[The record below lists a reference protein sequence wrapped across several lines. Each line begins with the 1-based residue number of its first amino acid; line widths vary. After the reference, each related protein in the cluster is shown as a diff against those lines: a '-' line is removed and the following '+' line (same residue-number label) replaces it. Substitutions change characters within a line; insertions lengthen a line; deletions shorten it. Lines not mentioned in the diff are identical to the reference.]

1 MFKSARWRS
10 DKNKIKAV
18 FKLQFHATQVAQLG
32 ENALMISVVP
42 GDVGKPTTRLEK
54 AAIQD
59 GCCRW
64 GSPAYETVKFV
75 REPKTGKISEKIYHF
90 IVSTGSSKAGL
101 LGEVSID
108 FADYAEANKA
118 STVSLPLK
126 NSRSK
131 AVLHVSI
138 QKVQE
143 NVDQREIEG
152 SENLNLKCQDRSL
165 RTQLSNGDAEESVKS
180 NSAEDKPASKA
191 PLNALLNGN
200 GRASSGSDITLS
212 SSESGSGLN
221 TPRELGMRES
231 SNHQEPNNF
240 LSSLS
245 HTSVHHKPSE
255 NTPTTIYEE
264 HQRSQWEWSAGSD
277 QGISTDDS
285 TNESQDTFSREKSQQ
300 GSDIEIEKLKSELL
314 ALVRQ
319 ADVSEMELQTL
330 RKQIVKESKRG
341 LELTKEVIG
350 LKQERDLLT
359 AKCEKLK
366 SFHKRMDEA
375 KIKNQLQF
383 EGGDQWVLLEE
394 IRQELNYEKELN
406 ANLRLQLQKTQESNA
421 ELILAVQD
429 LDEMLE
435 QKNKEIP
442 NLSNGSGCREN
453 AEDLKRK
460 ITRSETDDDEEQQA
474 LEELVKEHRDAKETY
489 LLGQKIMD
497 LDSEIEI
504 YRRDKDDLEIQM
516 EQLALDYEILK
527 QENHDMSYKLEQSQ
541 LQEQL
546 KMQYECSSSF
556 ANASELETQIESL
569 ENELNNQSKELSDSL
584 ATIRE
589 LETHIKNLEEDMEKQ
604 AQVYEADL
612 EAVKHAKVEQRHETL
627 ENEIKNQSKELSDSL
642 ATIKE
647 LETHIKN
654 LEEDM
659 EKQAQAYEAD
669 IDAVTRAKVEQ
680 EQRAIRAEEN
690 LRKTRS
696 KNADTAERLQ
706 GEFRRLSV
714 QMASTFEAN
723 EKVAMIAL
731 AEASELR
738 MQKSH
743 VEEMLKKASE
753 ELLRVIDDYETKLCQ
768 LSNQVNMKTNQIEQ
782 MLEEIDNKSNQLEQQ
797 KKCEQEV
804 SGSFSMEILTLKS
817 EIEKLRTNNNSLS
830 EQAEEK
836 ENLRVEL
843 EQMKT
848 SIKETEQLLQKG
860 NMERNELA
868 STITFVK
875 KEAEKSLEELQRLR
889 HLKDDKEAT
898 VENLKSELEMNKAQC
913 NEMKHSLIKDEL
925 EKEKL
930 RKQVFQLKAD
940 LKKKEDACIGL
951 EKKLKDSNR
960 RSPVSDGTRTTLRNN
975 KSATVS
981 QASKEIAS
989 LREKIKLLEGQIKL
1003 KETAL
1008 ETSNNSFLEKEK
1020 DLRNK
1025 IEELESSMEE
1035 LNERSSSFFELSL
1048 EKVPEEARSLAEL
1061 LNSSTCASKENGHTV
1076 PLVKSNG
1083 GAVLENELKPSAIN
1097 GKDSKLDDMLTELAS
1112 LKEKNKS
1119 MEFELKEMQERY
1131 SQISLKF
1138 AEVEGER
1145 QQLVMTVRNLKNAK
1159 KGY

>member
-42 GDVGKPTTRLEK
+42 GDVGKPTARLEK

-64 GSPAYETVKFV
+64 GSPVYETVKFV
-75 REPKTGKISEKIYHF
+75 RELKTGKISEKIYHF

-108 FADYAEANKA
+108 FADYAEATKA

-138 QKVQE
+138 QKLQE
-143 NVDQREIEG
+143 NVDQREAEE
-152 SENLNLKCQDRSL
+152 SENVNMKCQDRSL
-165 RTQLSNGDAEESVKS
+165 RTQLSNGDAEESIKS
-180 NSAEDKPASKA
+180 NSVEDKPPSKT

-245 HTSVHHKPSE
+245 HTSVHHKPTE
-255 NTPTTIYEE
+255 NTTTEIYEE
-264 HQRSQWEWSAGSD
+264 HQRSQWEWSVGSD
-277 QGISTDDS
+277 QEISTDDS
-285 TNESQDTFSREKSQQ
+285 TNESQDTFSRERSQQ
-300 GSDIEIEKLKSELL
+300 ASDIEIEKLKSELL
-314 ALVRQ
+314 ALARQ
-319 ADVSEMELQTL
+319 ADMSELELQTL

-341 LELTKEVIG
+341 QDLTREVIN
-350 LKQERDLLT
+350 LKEERDLL
-359 AKCEKLK
+359 AAECEKLK
-366 SFHKRMDEA
+366 SFHKRLDEA
-375 KIKNQLQF
+375 KVKNKLQF
-383 EGGDQWVLLEE
+383 EGGDPWVLLEE

-435 QKNKEIP
+435 QKNKETS
-442 NLSNGSGCREN
+442 NLSNESGRREN

-460 ITRSETDDDEEQQA
+460 ITRSETDDDEDQKA
-474 LEELVKEHRDAKETY
+474 LEELVKEHTDAKDTY
-489 LLGQKIMD
+489 LLEQRIMD

-504 YRRDKDDLEIQM
+504 YRRDKDDLEMQM

-527 QENHDMSYKLEQSQ
+527 QENHDISYKLEQSQ

-556 ANASELETQIESL
+556 ANVSELEMQIESL
-569 ENELNNQSKELSDSL
+569 ENELKNQSKELSDSL
-584 ATIRE
+584 ATIKG
-589 LETHIKNLEEDMEKQ
+589 LETHIKNLEEDLEKQ
-604 AQVYEADL
+604 AQEYEADL
-612 EAVKHAKVEQRHETL
+612 EAVTRAKVAQECESL
-627 ENEIKNQSKELSDSL
+627 ENKLKNQSKELSDSL

-654 LEEDM
+654 LEEDL
-659 EKQAQAYEAD
+659 EKQAQVYEAD
-669 IDAVTRAKVEQ
+669 LEAVTHAKVEQ
-680 EQRAIRAEEN
+680 EQRAIRAEET
-690 LRKTRS
+690 LRKTKW
-696 KNADTAERLQ
+696 KNANTAERLQ
-706 GEFRRLSV
+706 EEFRRLSV
-714 QMASTFEAN
+714 QMASSFDAN
-723 EKVAMIAL
+723 EKVAMKAL

-743 VEEMLKKASE
+743 VEEMLKQASE
-753 ELLRVIDDYETKLCQ
+753 ELLTVTDDYETKLCQ

-782 MLEEIDNKSNQLEQQ
+782 MLEEIDNKSKQLERQ
-797 KKCEQEV
+797 KKHEEEV
-804 SGSFSMEILTLKS
+804 SGSLSMEILMLKS
-817 EIEKLRTNNNSLS
+817 EIEKLRTINNLLS

-836 ENLRVEL
+836 ENLRVEF

-848 SIKETEQLLQKG
+848 SIKEAELLVQKR
-860 NMERNELA
+860 NMERNELV
-868 STITFVK
+868 STIALAK

-889 HLKDDKEAT
+889 HLNDDKEAT
-898 VENLKSELEMNKAQC
+898 VEILKSELEMHKAQC
-913 NEMKHSLIKDEL
+913 NEMKHSLLEDEL

-930 RKQVFQLKAD
+930 RKQVFQLKGD
-940 LKKKEDACIGL
+940 LKKKEDAFTGL

-975 KSATVS
+975 KSAPVP
-981 QASKEIAS
+981 QGSKEIAS

-1003 KETAL
+1003 RETAL
-1008 ETSNNSFLEKEK
+1008 ETSTNSFLEKEK
-1020 DLRNK
+1020 DLLNK
-1025 IEELESSMEE
+1025 IEELESRVEE
-1035 LNERSSSFFELSL
+1035 VNERSSSFYELSF
-1048 EKVPEEARSLAEL
+1048 EKVPEEARSSAEF
-1061 LNSSTCASKENGHTV
+1061 LNSSTCVSKENGHTV
-1076 PLVKSNG
+1076 PLVNSNG
-1083 GAVLENELKPSAIN
+1083 GVSLENELKPSTIHGN
-1097 GKDSKLDDMLTELAS
+1097 DSKLDDMLSELTS

-1119 MEFELKEMQERY
+1119 MEIELKEMQERY
-1131 SQISLKF
+1131 SEISLKF

-1145 QQLVMTVRNLKNAK
+1145 QQLVMTVRNLKNTK
-1159 KGY
+1159 KG